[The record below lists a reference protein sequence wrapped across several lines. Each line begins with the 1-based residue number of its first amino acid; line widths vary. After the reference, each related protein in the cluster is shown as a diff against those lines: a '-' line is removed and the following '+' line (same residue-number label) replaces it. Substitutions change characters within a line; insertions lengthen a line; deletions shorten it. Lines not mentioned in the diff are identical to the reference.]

1 MVSGVGSAQLTSRV
15 PTCRAGP
22 VSGGRSSVNISW
34 VRHLALHPDED
45 PKLVRASSGV
55 LRLSL
60 HLVGLVEFSLLHS
73 YPVILDTFIIHESN
87 FYTSPE

>member
-1 MVSGVGSAQLTSRV
+1 MNTG
-15 PTCRAGP
+15 
-22 VSGGRSSVNISW
+22 W

-45 PKLVRASSGV
+45 PKLVQASSGV
-55 LRLSL
+55 LSLSL